1 MFSETLGAE
10 RMYVGINGFVNV
22 YDKILH
28 RCSSHSSCQLVI
40 FVSCLNIDAL
50 CASKMLSS
58 LFRKQLVQSQLVPV
72 FGYSE
77 LKEHFQRLDENIN
90 SVIFVGCGGM
100 IDLES
105 FLEIDAEDN
114 SIPTETD
121 TNKETEAQRF
131 KREIYVLDCHR
142 PWNLD
147 NLFGSQYITCF
158 DDGTVEESLKTQKDA
173 YYRLIEIENELGEEL
188 DDDDDDLD
196 DREDQVAQKS
206 NENENEGD
214 NEEEEEDDDETIL
227 RKRSS
232 EELDERKVR
241 KQQKREFHELEKLL
255 QEYYSQGSTVLNSLS
270 VQIYSL
276 LSGIG
281 ETNLD
286 YLWLCILG
294 VTSLDNSYPL
304 VYNRLVPLLK
314 DEVKRLTPS
323 EKTKTPDSLNLEI
336 RPDYSLFL
344 LRHTSLYDSFYYS
357 TFVNAKLSL
366 WNENGKKRLHKM
378 FARLGIPLTI
388 AQENWIYMDNSFKR
402 DLSVLFDKNLDRYG
416 LQDIVRDGFLRT
428 FGYRGSISAS
438 EFVESITAL
447 LEVGDGSN
455 ALENSIISGV
465 SQDNAGKNKPDEEN
479 REYEETE
486 EQRIDRILK
495 SRQKK
500 WVSNF
505 WCSWDVLDNNMDILN
520 QGIKHATFLQKSVFE
535 TGVAILEKR
544 LVKHL
549 RIYRLCVLQDGPDLH
564 FYRNPLTLLRLGSWL
579 IEYYAENDE
588 KHLLPLVLASLDETT
603 DTYLCA
609 GIAPRYPRGLDILKQ
624 QQHKTLNNF
633 TVAFQQVA
641 AETGAKVRIDNFES
655 SIIEI
660 RKEDLQPFLER
671 LTLSG
676 LI

>member
-1 MFSETLGAE
+1 
-10 RMYVGINGFVNV
+10 
-22 YDKILH
+22 
-28 RCSSHSSCQLVI
+28 
-40 FVSCLNIDAL
+40 
-50 CASKMLSS
+50 MLSS
-58 LFRKQLVQSQLVPV
+58 LFKKQLVQSQLVPV

-77 LKEHFQRLDENIN
+77 LKERYQRLDENIN

-100 IDLES
+100 VDLES
-105 FLEIDAEDN
+105 FLEIDPEENVIGTLDDGQSDKAV
-114 SIPTETD
+114 
-121 TNKETEAQRF
+121 NKRSF
-131 KREIYVLDCHR
+131 KKEIFVLDCHR

-147 NLFGSQYITCF
+147 NLFGSQCITCF
-158 DDGTVEESLKTQKDA
+158 DDGTVEESLTEQKKA
-173 YYRLIEIENELGEEL
+173 YFRLIEIENELGDQLDEDSESDEDRGDKNEAERSDDE
-188 DDDDDDLD
+188 DDDDDDD
-196 DREDQVAQKS
+196 TV
-206 NENENEGD
+206 
-214 NEEEEEDDDETIL
+214 L

-232 EELDERKVR
+232 EESNPKKSR
-241 KQQKREFHELEKLL
+241 KQQKSEFNALEKVL
-255 QEYYSQGSTVLNSLS
+255 QEYYAQGSTVLNALS
-270 VQIYSL
+270 IQIYSL

-294 VTSLDNSYPL
+294 VSSLDNPYPL
-304 VYNRLVPLLK
+304 VYKRLLPLLK

-323 EKTKTPDSLNLEI
+323 EKAKTPDSLNVEI

-357 TFVNAKLSL
+357 NYVNAKLSL

-378 FARLGIPLTI
+378 FARMGIPLTV
-388 AQENWIYMDNSFKR
+388 AQENWIYMDNNFKR
-402 DLSVLFDKNLDRYG
+402 DLGVLFDKNLDRYG

-428 FGYRGSISAS
+428 FGYRGSVSAS

-447 LEVGDGSN
+447 LEVGNASN
-455 ALENSIISGV
+455 ALENLTTEDIP
-465 SQDNAGKNKPDEEN
+465 QKDNVRGGDDEN
-479 REYEETE
+479 REYEETDQ
-486 EQRIDRILK
+486 QRIDRLLK

-500 WVSNF
+500 WISNF
-505 WCSWDVLDNNMDILN
+505 WSSWDVLENNMDLLT

-535 TGVAILEKR
+535 TGVTILEKR

-564 FYRNPLTLLRLGSWL
+564 LYRNPLTLMRLGSWL
-579 IEYYAENDE
+579 IEYYAESDE
-588 KHLLPLVLASLDETT
+588 KQLLPLVLATLDETA

-609 GIAPRYPRGLDILKQ
+609 GIAPRYPRGLDIVHQ
-624 QQHKTLNNF
+624 QQTRTLNNF
-633 TVAFQQVA
+633 TVAFQQIA
-641 AETGAKVRIDNFES
+641 AETGAKVRIDNFET

>member
-1 MFSETLGAE
+1 
-10 RMYVGINGFVNV
+10 MYIGITEFVSA

-58 LFRKQLVQSQLVPV
+58 LFKKQLVQSQLVPV

-77 LKEHFQRLDENIN
+77 LKDHYQRLDENIN

-100 IDLES
+100 VDLES
-105 FLEIDAEDN
+105 FLEIDPQENTQGPLD
-114 SIPTETD
+114 ETQLD
-121 TNKETEAQRF
+121 KTDIVQKFKKEIF
-131 KREIYVLDCHR
+131 VLDCHR

-147 NLFGSQYITCF
+147 NLFGSQCITCF
-158 DDGTVEESLKTQKDA
+158 DDGTVEESLIEQKKA
-173 YYRLIEIENELGEEL
+173 YYKLIEIENELGDELDGDSDSEEEEDDRETQNENNN
-188 DDDDDDLD
+188 DDDDDDDVVL
-196 DREDQVAQKS
+196 
-206 NENENEGD
+206 G
-214 NEEEEEDDDETIL
+214 
-227 RKRSS
+227 KRSS
-232 EELDERKVR
+232 EELNPKKSR
-241 KQQKREFHELEKLL
+241 KQRKREFHHLEKVL

-294 VTSLDNSYPL
+294 VSSLDNSFPL
-304 VYNRLVPLLK
+304 VYNRLLPLLK

-357 TFVNAKLSL
+357 NYINAKLSL

-378 FARLGIPLTI
+378 FARMGIPLSVT
-388 AQENWIYMDNSFKR
+388 QENWIYMDNNFKR
-402 DLSVLFDKNLDRYG
+402 DLGVLFDKNLDRYG

-447 LEVGDGSN
+447 LEVGNASN
-455 ALENSIISGV
+455 ALENLTTANV
-465 SQDNAGKNKPDEEN
+465 SQKDDMNPGDEEN
-479 REYEETE
+479 REYEEAE
-486 EQRIDRILK
+486 EQKIDRILK
-495 SRQKK
+495 TRQKK
-500 WVSNF
+500 WIANF
-505 WCSWDVLDNNMDILN
+505 WSSWDVLDNNMEILS
-520 QGIKHATFLQKSVFE
+520 QGIKHATFLQRSVFE

-564 FYRNPLTLLRLGSWL
+564 LYRNPLTLLRLGSWL

-588 KHLLPLVLASLDETT
+588 KQLLPLVLATLDETS

-609 GIAPRYPRGLDILKQ
+609 GIAPRYPRGLDILQ
-624 QQHKTLNNF
+624 QQQQKTLNNF
-633 TVAFQQVA
+633 TVAFQQIA
-641 AETGAKVRIDNFES
+641 AETGAKVRIDNFET

-660 RKEDLQPFLER
+660 RKDDLQPFLER

>member
-1 MFSETLGAE
+1 MYIGIAEFVGA
-10 RMYVGINGFVNV
+10 

-58 LFRKQLVQSQLVPV
+58 LFKKQLVQSQLVPV

-77 LKEHFQRLDENIN
+77 LKDHYQRLDENIN

-100 IDLES
+100 VDLES
-105 FLEIDAEDN
+105 FLEIDPQENTQGPLDE
-114 SIPTETD
+114 IQLDKTD
-121 TNKETEAQRF
+121 VVQKFKKEIF
-131 KREIYVLDCHR
+131 VLDCHR

-147 NLFGSQYITCF
+147 NLFGSQCITCF
-158 DDGTVEESLKTQKDA
+158 DDGTVEESLTEQKKA
-173 YYRLIEIENELGEEL
+173 YYKLIEIENELGDELDDDSDSEEEEDDRETQNEDK
-188 DDDDDDLD
+188 DDDDDD
-196 DREDQVAQKS
+196 
-206 NENENEGD
+206 
-214 NEEEEEDDDETIL
+214 DDDDVVL
-227 RKRSS
+227 GKRSS
-232 EELDERKVR
+232 DELNPKKSH
-241 KQQKREFHELEKLL
+241 KQRKREFHNLEKVL

-294 VTSLDNSYPL
+294 VSSLDNSFPL
-304 VYNRLVPLLK
+304 VYNRLLPLLK

-357 TFVNAKLSL
+357 NYVNAKLSL

-378 FARLGIPLTI
+378 FARMGIPLSVT
-388 AQENWIYMDNSFKR
+388 QENWIYMDNNFKR
-402 DLSVLFDKNLDRYG
+402 DLGVLFDKNLDRYG

-447 LEVGDGSN
+447 LEVGNASN
-455 ALENSIISGV
+455 ALENLTTANV
-465 SQDNAGKNKPDEEN
+465 SQKDDTNQGDEEN
-479 REYEETE
+479 REYEEAE
-486 EQRIDRILK
+486 EQKINRILK
-495 SRQKK
+495 TRQKK
-500 WVSNF
+500 WIANF
-505 WCSWDVLDNNMDILN
+505 WSSWDVLDNNMDILS
-520 QGIKHATFLQKSVFE
+520 QGIKHATFLQRSVFE

-564 FYRNPLTLLRLGSWL
+564 LYRNPLTLLRLGSWL

-588 KHLLPLVLASLDETT
+588 KQLLPLVLATLDETS

-609 GIAPRYPRGLDILKQ
+609 GIAPRYPRGLDILQ
-624 QQHKTLNNF
+624 QQQQKTLNNF
-633 TVAFQQVA
+633 TVAFQQIA
-641 AETGAKVRIDNFES
+641 AETGAKVRIDNFET

-660 RKEDLQPFLER
+660 RKDDLQPFLER